1 LKQSL
6 ALYPT
11 PITTGVVLT
20 VEDYHQDFRCSL
32 HVKHRETFD
41 EETEPDGMLV
51 TGDIASVINAEQ
63 PTLQPKTPAADDEDL
78 FNKEQNGHGDNNKD
92 DDDDLVMFT
101 PETIAGTKRKLE
113 EDENVLVEEKRLR
126 IEEPP
131 VVV

>member
-1 LKQSL
+1 VMIDMMKNL
-6 ALYPT
+6 
-11 PITTGVVLT
+11 VVGYL
-20 VEDYHQDFRCSL
+20 
-32 HVKHRETFD
+32 HRETFD

-78 FNKEQNGHGDNNKD
+78 FNKKENGHGDDNKD

-113 EDENVLVEEKRLR
+113 EDENLLVEEKRLR

-131 VVV
+131 VMV